1 MDILERFFP
10 RVSCLEDFLR
20 DLNGCPPLCIPRD
33 KAGYRAFLQSTLVGI
48 PSCHISYQG
57 PLDYTQH
64 SDHMEVINRV
74 LLRLQHQGKGG
85 KNVLLNGF
93 TSWRSEGDYAGIP
106 PSINVPNNNSNQ
118 LRIPFWSKLLSR
130 IGDELIMHI
139 LENLSIFAAAPPSCY
154 IQLTGTP
161 LSMMISSLP
170 TNTPSP
176 AKTSTVEQRSKQR
189 RRSFQS
195 KDAAKGGKVDRCDG
209 DRRNAQGK
217 RKRDRDG
224 GCNQEDAN
232 VAKFRKG
239 EQGMRQPTQ
248 TKEAEN
254 RKEIKKDPKVLE
266 SMITGLE
273 RSYYILNACYSR
285 TVGRTLLKHDLVSK
299 LPASNSGAQMLTQ
312 HIFNSPGK
320 SDKTASH
327 DGKGRSEIGI
337 QGDDKGRKTKKLQRT
352 CRRLIKVQALLK
364 TFLTQHRKL
373 KLNSILNRQCPLN
386 PPQDGP
392 PSDHTNTSHQE
403 GSTETQGQRS
413 HTKKTSLPPPCA
425 GEGAS
430 CEKSLAELREESM
443 LEGYSPKVFQ
453 RKRPKQSVLNNTQ
466 VSSVEQFDGTRME
479 ESVIQVDDRRGG
491 IEQKRK
497 DDGRKGSTKKVGEGI
512 RDGLRD
518 KVGLGET
525 EERVGNVRRKKI
537 GEMVK
542 STKAQS
548 TTDERK
554 IDEKNGHSKSH
565 PGSTKDFDVSQSLSA
580 RMEMDEN
587 ATSSTSGDALQET
600 DSIPSQ
606 PHMRLRRKT
615 NTETETRAGLPS
627 GEVTVDNDDDD
638 DTLTVSGKILS
649 QPDKRLRGKTNMR
662 AKRNTLSIGDGVLR
676 ESQPDR
682 KTQRRTKTKTGRQ
695 LPSDTAAP
703 SGHPKRDET
712 PDSMQFQLKRKMKKT
727 TDTKALPNDAA
738 TLIKMKTD
746 PWQVCL
752 FLRQVLLKV
761 VPDELW
767 GSVHNRN
774 VFLKGVKKFVQLGRF
789 ERLSL
794 RELTEEIRAEDCNW
808 CQLEKFRGR
817 DPPFTSLVK
826 QRQLVTDFFHWL
838 MIGYTVP
845 LIMMCFYVTETS
857 SSRNQLVFYR
867 KPVWLLLEKIGIQ
880 YYVAHGIM
888 KPMKENDVKKLV
900 SAGLTLGFSRLRFVP
915 KTKGL
920 RPITR
925 MGKSVIEEKKGLS
938 VRLLLQDLF
947 DVLTYHKINQPSVM
961 GSSLLGIDG
970 IYHKVLKFMKDRKER
985 KDTRPLYFVKIDIEK
1000 CYDSIK
1006 RSKLL
1011 QIISML
1017 LQGHDKPDEYRLQR
1031 YVTVT
1036 RAASASTGLQKRS
1049 HRHVTT
1055 ELSSFHRQLIQ
1066 MAQHG
1071 KIKNAI
1077 IINQVHTVKVT
1088 PKELLQRLKQHVTA
1102 DVVKSGRKYY
1112 WRQDGISQGSIL
1124 SSLLCSFFYAHLE
1137 RCYLS
1142 DIDQEGLMM
1151 RLIDDFLLITPH
1163 HDKAQ
1168 RFLQLLLSGVKQYGC
1183 SANPNKTLANFDFM
1197 HDGQLVPRSKELFPW
1212 CGIVFKTQTLNI
1224 SNDYTKYNNVSIRY
1238 TLTICTGRDTSLH
1251 LMRIKLTWSLKAKN
1265 VSIFMDPLINSF
1277 LTIVI
1282 NVYHLL
1288 LLLAHRFHSYYY
1300 CLASY
1305 IKQNTPP
1312 LQFYNIWA
1320 SCVRIFHACTVS
1332 KLRKDDQGERETTF
1346 PLTINTVNWIGLKAF
1361 DTKLG
1366 KHKGLY
1372 HPLIKLVRKH
1382 RQKAALKMGKAML
1395 EVLEEMT
1402 NPALPDDFM
1411 KMRR

>member
-20 DLNGCPPLCIPRD
+20 DLNGCPLLCIPKD

-130 IGDELIMHI
+130 IGDELIMHV

-161 LSMMISSLP
+161 LSMLISSLP

-176 AKTSTVEQRSKQR
+176 AKTSTVEQRSTQR
-189 RRSFQS
+189 RKSFQL
-195 KDAAKGGKVDRCDG
+195 KDAAKGRKVDRCDG
-209 DRRNAQGK
+209 DGRIAQGK
-217 RKRDRDG
+217 RKRDEDA
-224 GCNQEDAN
+224 GCNQGDAN

-239 EQGMRQPTQ
+239 EQGMRQPTKK
-248 TKEAEN
+248 KEAEN
-254 RKEIKKDPKVLE
+254 HDRTKKDPKVLE
-266 SMITGLE
+266 NRITGLE

-285 TVGRTLLKHDLVSK
+285 TVGRTLLKHNFISK

-327 DGKGRSEIGI
+327 DGKGKGEIGI
-337 QGDDKGRKTKKLQRT
+337 QGDDKGRKRKKLQRT
-352 CRRLIKVQALLK
+352 SRRLIKVQALLK

-373 KLNSILNRQCPLN
+373 KLNSILNHQCPLN
-386 PPQDGP
+386 HPQDSP
-392 PSDHTNTSHQE
+392 PSDHTNNSHQE
-403 GSTETQGQRS
+403 CSTGTLGQRS
-413 HTKKTSLPPPCA
+413 HTKKTSLPPPSSGECA
-425 GEGAS
+425 S
-430 CEKSLAELREESM
+430 REKSLTELREEST

-453 RKRPKQSVLNNTQ
+453 RKRPKQSVINISQ

-479 ESVIQVDDRRGG
+479 E
-491 IEQKRK
+491 
-497 DDGRKGSTKKVGEGI
+497 
-512 RDGLRD
+512 
-518 KVGLGET
+518 
-525 EERVGNVRRKKI
+525 RV
-537 GEMVK
+537 
-542 STKAQS
+542 
-548 TTDERK
+548 K
-554 IDEKNGHSKSH
+554 IDEKNGDSKSH
-565 PGSTKDFDVSQSLSA
+565 PGSTKDSDVSQSLSV

-587 ATSSTSGDALQET
+587 ATSSTAGDALLDTDT

-615 NTETETRAGLPS
+615 NTETETGVGLPS
-627 GEVTVDNDDDD
+627 GEVTVDNDDDGA
-638 DTLTVSGKILS
+638 LTVSGKIQS

-662 AKRNTLSIGDGVLR
+662 TKSRTPLIDDGVLR
-676 ESQPDR
+676 ESRPDR
-682 KTQRRTKTKTGRQ
+682 KIQRKTKTKTGRQ

-703 SGHPKRDET
+703 SDHPKRDET

-727 TDTKALPNDAA
+727 TDTKSKPRMRLPNDAA

-752 FLRQVLLKV
+752 FLRQILLKV

-794 RELTEEIRAEDCNW
+794 RELTDDIRAEDCDW

-817 DPPFTSLVK
+817 NPPFTSLVK

-867 KPVWLLLEKIGIQ
+867 KPAWLLLEKIGIQ

-888 KPMKENDVKKLV
+888 KPMKENDVRKLV

-938 VRLLLQDLF
+938 VRLLLRDLF
-947 DVLTYHKINQPSVM
+947 DVLTYHKLNQPSVM

-1006 RSKLL
+1006 HSKLL

-1017 LQGHDKPDEYRLQR
+1017 LQGHDKPDEYQLQR

-1088 PKELLQRLKQHVTA
+1088 PKDLLQRLKQHVMA

-1183 SANPNKTLANFDFM
+1183 SANPSKTLANFDFM
-1197 HDGQLVPRSKELFPW
+1197 YDGQLVPRSKELFPW

-1238 TLTICTGRDTSLH
+1238 TLTICTDRDTSLH

-1282 NVYHLL
+1282 NVYHLP
-1288 LLLAHRFHSYYY
+1288 LLLAHRFHSYYH

-1361 DTKLG
+1361 DTKLSE
-1366 KHKGLY
+1366 HKGLY

-1402 NPALPDDFM
+1402 NPALPDDFVKM
-1411 KMRR
+1411 KR

>member
-20 DLNGCPPLCIPRD
+20 DLNGCPPLCIPKD

-48 PSCHISYQG
+48 PSCHINYQG

-130 IGDELIMHI
+130 IGDELMMHI

-161 LSMMISSLP
+161 LSMLISSLP
-170 TNTPSP
+170 TNTPGP
-176 AKTSTVEQRSKQR
+176 AKTSTSEQRSKQR
-189 RRSFQS
+189 RKSFQV
-195 KDAAKGGKVDRCDG
+195 KDAAKGRKVDRCDG
-209 DRRNAQGK
+209 EGRIAQGK
-217 RKRDRDG
+217 RKRDEDA
-224 GCNQEDAN
+224 GCNQGDAN

-239 EQGMRQPTQ
+239 EQGMRQPTEK
-248 TKEAEN
+248 KEAEN
-254 RKEIKKDPKVLE
+254 HDRIKKDPKVLE
-266 SMITGLE
+266 NMITGLE

-312 HIFNSPGK
+312 HIFNSPHSSAMAPGK
-320 SDKTASH
+320 YDKTVSY
-327 DGKGRSEIGI
+327 DGKGKGEIGL
-337 QGDDKGRKTKKLQRT
+337 QGDDKGRKKKKLQRT

-373 KLNSILNRQCPLN
+373 KLNSILNHQCPLN
-386 PPQDGP
+386 LPQDSP
-392 PSDHTNTSHQE
+392 PSDHTNNSHQE
-403 GSTETQGQRS
+403 CSTGTLGQRS
-413 HTKKTSLPPPCA
+413 HTKKTSLSPPSSGECA
-425 GEGAS
+425 S
-430 CEKSLAELREESM
+430 REKSLAELREESM
-443 LEGYSPKVFQ
+443 LEGYSVKVFQ

-479 ESVIQVDDRRGG
+479 E
-491 IEQKRK
+491 
-497 DDGRKGSTKKVGEGI
+497 
-512 RDGLRD
+512 
-518 KVGLGET
+518 
-525 EERVGNVRRKKI
+525 RVN
-537 GEMVK
+537 
-542 STKAQS
+542 
-548 TTDERK
+548 
-554 IDEKNGHSKSH
+554 IDEKNGDSKSH
-565 PGSTKDFDVSQSLSA
+565 PGSTKDSDVSQSLSI
-580 RMEMDEN
+580 RMEMDDD
-587 ATSSTSGDALQET
+587 ATSSTADDALRET
-600 DSIPSQ
+600 DSISSQ

-615 NTETETRAGLPS
+615 NTETETGVGLPS
-627 GEVTVDNDDDD
+627 GEATVDDDD
-638 DTLTVSGKILS
+638 DGALTVSGKILS
-649 QPDKRLRGKTNMR
+649 QPDKRLRGRTNMR
-662 AKRNTLSIGDGVLR
+662 TKINTPLIGDGALR
-676 ESQPDR
+676 ESQRDR
-682 KTQRRTKTKTGRQ
+682 KTQRKTKTKTGRQ

-703 SGHPKRDET
+703 IDHSKRDET

-727 TDTKALPNDAA
+727 TDTKAKPRMRLPDDAA

-794 RELTEEIRAEDCNW
+794 RELTEEIWAEDCDW

-970 IYHKVLKFMKDRKER
+970 IYHKVLKFIKDRKER

-1006 RSKLL
+1006 HSKLL

-1017 LQGHDKPDEYRLQR
+1017 LQGHDKPDEYQLQR

-1088 PKELLQRLKQHVTA
+1088 PKDLLQRLKQHVMA

-1183 SANPNKTLANFDFM
+1183 SANPSKTLANFDFM

-1238 TLTICTGRDTSLH
+1238 TLTICTDRDTSLH

-1288 LLLAHRFHSYYY
+1288 ILLAHRFHSYYH

-1372 HPLIKLVRKH
+1372 NPLIKLVRKH

>member
-20 DLNGCPPLCIPRD
+20 DLNGCPPLCIPKD

-130 IGDELIMHI
+130 IGDELMMHI

-161 LSMMISSLP
+161 LSMLISSLP
-170 TNTPSP
+170 TNTSGP
-176 AKTSTVEQRSKQR
+176 AKTSTIEQRSKQR
-189 RRSFQS
+189 RKSFQV
-195 KDAAKGGKVDRCDG
+195 KDTAKGGKVDRCDG
-209 DRRNAQGK
+209 DRRNVQGK
-217 RKRDRDG
+217 RKREEDG
-224 GCNQEDAN
+224 GCNQGDAN

-239 EQGMRQPTQ
+239 EQGMRQPTKR
-248 TKEAEN
+248 KEAEN
-254 RKEIKKDPKVLE
+254 HDRIKKDPTVLE

-299 LPASNSGAQMLTQ
+299 LPASNRGAQMLTQ
-312 HIFNSPGK
+312 HIFNSPGNSSTAPGK
-320 SDKTASH
+320 YNKTASH
-327 DGKGRSEIGI
+327 DGKGKGEIGL
-337 QGDDKGRKTKKLQRT
+337 QGDDKDRKRKKLQRT

-373 KLNSILNRQCPLN
+373 KINSILNHQCPLN

-403 GSTETQGQRS
+403 CSTGTLGQRS
-413 HTKKTSLPPPCA
+413 HTKKTSLPPPSS
-425 GEGAS
+425 GECAS

-466 VSSVEQFDGTRME
+466 ILSAEQFDGTRME
-479 ESVIQVDDRRGG
+479 ERVI
-491 IEQKRK
+491 
-497 DDGRKGSTKKVGEGI
+497 T
-512 RDGLRD
+512 
-518 KVGLGET
+518 
-525 EERVGNVRRKKI
+525 
-537 GEMVK
+537 
-542 STKAQS
+542 
-548 TTDERK
+548 
-554 IDEKNGHSKSH
+554 DEKNGDSKSH
-565 PGSTKDFDVSQSLSA
+565 PGSTKDSDVSQSLSV

-587 ATSSTSGDALQET
+587 ATSSTAGDALQET

-615 NTETETRAGLPS
+615 NIETETGAGLPS
-627 GEVTVDNDDDD
+627 GDVSVDNDDDD
-638 DTLTVSGKILS
+638 ALTVSGKILS

-662 AKRNTLSIGDGVLR
+662 TKKRTPLIADGVLR

-682 KTQRRTKTKTGRQ
+682 KIQRKTKTKTGRQ

-703 SGHPKRDET
+703 SDHPKREET

-727 TDTKALPNDAA
+727 TDTKAKPRMRLPNDAA

-794 RELTEEIRAEDCNW
+794 RELTEEIRAEDCDW

-817 DPPFTSLVK
+817 DPPFTSVVK
-826 QRQLVTDFFHWL
+826 QHQLVTDFFHWL

-845 LIMMCFYVTETS
+845 LIMMCFYVTENS

-880 YYVAHGIM
+880 YYVSHGVM

-970 IYHKVLKFMKDRKER
+970 IYHKVLKFIKDRKER

-1006 RSKLL
+1006 HSKLL

-1017 LQGHDKPDEYRLQR
+1017 LQGHDKPDEYQLQR

-1088 PKELLQRLKQHVTA
+1088 PKDLLQRLKQHVMA

-1183 SANPNKTLANFDFM
+1183 SANPSKTLANFDFM
-1197 HDGQLVPRSKELFPW
+1197 HDGQLVPRSRELFPW

-1238 TLTICTGRDTSLH
+1238 TLTICTDRDTSLH

-1312 LQFYNIWA
+1312 LQFYDIWA

-1402 NPALPDDFM
+1402 NPALPDDFV

>member
-20 DLNGCPPLCIPRD
+20 DLNGCPPLCIPKD

-48 PSCHISYQG
+48 PSCHINYQG

-130 IGDELIMHI
+130 IGDELMMHI

-161 LSMMISSLP
+161 LSMLISSLP

-189 RRSFQS
+189 RKSFQL

-209 DRRNAQGK
+209 EGRKVQGK
-217 RKRDRDG
+217 RKRDEDG

-248 TKEAEN
+248 RKEAEN
-254 RKEIKKDPKVLE
+254 REESKEDPKVLE

-285 TVGRTLLKHDLVSK
+285 TVGRTLLKHDLISK

-320 SDKTASH
+320 YDKTISH
-327 DGKGRSEIGI
+327 DGKGKGEIGM
-337 QGDDKGRKTKKLQRT
+337 QGDDKGRKKKKLQRT

-373 KLNSILNRQCPLN
+373 KLNSILNHQCPLN
-386 PPQDGP
+386 LPQDGP
-392 PSDHTNTSHQE
+392 PSDHTNNNHQE
-403 GSTETQGQRS
+403 GSTGKQGQRS
-413 HTKKTSLPPPCA
+413 HTKKTSLSPPCA

-430 CEKSLAELREESM
+430 REKSLAELREESM

-453 RKRPKQSVLNNTQ
+453 RKRPKQSVLKNTQ

-479 ESVIQVDDRRGG
+479 DESVIQVDDGRGG
-491 IEQKRK
+491 VEQRRK

-518 KVGLGET
+518 RVGLGGT
-525 EERVGNVRRKKI
+525 EERVGNDRRKRI
-537 GEMVK
+537 GEVEPMVK
-542 STKAQS
+542 STNIQS
-548 TTDERK
+548 TTNERRS
-554 IDEKNGHSKSH
+554 DEKNGDSISV
-565 PGSTKDFDVSQSLSA
+565 PQSLSV
-580 RMEMDEN
+580 RMEMDEI
-587 ATSSTSGDALQET
+587 ATSSTVGDALQET

-615 NTETETRAGLPS
+615 NTETETWVGLPS
-627 GEVTVDNDDDD
+627 GTVSVDNDDDGA
-638 DTLTVSGKILS
+638 LTVSGKILS

-662 AKRNTLSIGDGVLR
+662 TKTRTPLIDDGVLKG
-676 ESQPDR
+676 SQPDR
-682 KTQRRTKTKTGRQ
+682 KAQRKTKTGGQ
-695 LPSDTAAP
+695 LPTCTSAP
-703 SGHPKRDET
+703 NDDANRGVIL
-712 PDSMQFQLKRKMKKT
+712 DSMQSQLKRKMKKT
-727 TDTKALPNDAA
+727 TDTKAKPRMRLPNDAA

-761 VPDELW
+761 IPDELW

-794 RELTEEIRAEDCNW
+794 RELTEEIRAEDCDW

-817 DPPFTSLVK
+817 DPPFTSVVK

-838 MIGYTVP
+838 MVGYAVP

-857 SSRNQLVFYR
+857 SSRNQLIFYR

-915 KTKGL
+915 KTKSL

-970 IYHKVLKFMKDRKER
+970 IYHKVLKFIKDRKER

-1006 RSKLL
+1006 HSKLL

-1017 LQGHDKPDEYRLQR
+1017 LQGHDKPDEYQLQR

-1036 RAASASTGLQKRS
+1036 RAASAPTGLQKRS

-1088 PKELLQRLKQHVTA
+1088 PKDLLQRLKQHVMA

-1142 DIDQEGLMM
+1142 DIVQEGLMM

-1183 SANPNKTLANFDFM
+1183 SANPSKTLANFDFM

-1238 TLTICTGRDTSLH
+1238 TLTICTDRDTSLH

-1288 LLLAHRFHSYYY
+1288 LLLAHRFHSYYH